1 MAALQKADFE
11 KQASG
16 GTYAGKTRHEI
27 FHLKIKDKKQFIIGN
42 TGAGR
47 KVTGVS
53 YDYNPRDT
61 NQSGTLTY
69 YIHNKNDL
77 LTVSNR
83 KIFKDADFGGG
94 AAGSGGGAEV
104 TKFTESTQCYYCAYV
119 FKHRRKIDLTKPPT
133 YDDLK
138 SCENLVY
145 ASKSLDDCIKKGP
158 SAWFDDQIY
167 AKTANA
173 MFEKYKGK
181 FKGTVYF
188 HRSGDGSKSKLMD
201 NIYQAKLICGRKD
214 RESGEPQ
221 APGSF
226 SNDKWN
232 PGDIWATTLP
242 NEAKPLHEHT
252 DSWGELNDAVARLS
266 GAFGGDAKILG
277 ISLKRLSGMGKVQ
290 EFNIPGTK
298 AFGDISFSH
307 FTFGQ
312 INDFFSSTDSYLYTA
327 VQGRMQ
333 LRTFSTTASWQGQ
346 ITGAAAAGGKIGGGN
361 LAFYLELVTKGRV
374 KMFGASGTEDVL
386 IRNEILNSDKY
397 SNEFYKMYLT
407 LANSVKNLHREG
419 RPMSQEEFEKK
430 LSGATDGFR
439 VSKYITCRFVTELL
453 KLTDKE
459 QNEIMTL
466 CWLYASSATD
476 QSSYYI
482 KIA

>member
-16 GTYAGKTRHEI
+16 GSYAGKTRHEI
-27 FHLKIKDKKQFIIGN
+27 FALKIKDDKKFIVGN
-42 TGAGR
+42 TEAGR

-53 YDYNPRDT
+53 YEYNPRDT

-69 YIHNKNDL
+69 YIHNKKEL

-83 KIFKDADFGGG
+83 KIFKDGDFGGG
-94 AAGSGGGAEV
+94 SAGSGGGAEV

-119 FKHRRKIDLTKPPT
+119 FKHGRKIDLKKPPT
-133 YDDLK
+133 TDELK

-158 SAWFDDQIY
+158 AAWFEDQIY

-173 MFEKYKGK
+173 MFEKFKGK

-188 HRSGDGSKSKLMD
+188 HRSGDGSRSKLMD
-201 NIYQAKLICGRKD
+201 NIYQAKLICARKD
-214 RESGEPQ
+214 RQTGEPQ

-242 NEAKPLHEHT
+242 NEAKPLHDFT

-298 AFGDISFSH
+298 TFDDISFSH

-312 INDFFSSTDSYLYTA
+312 TNNFFSSTDAYLYTL

-333 LRTFSTTASWQGQ
+333 LRTFSTTSSWQGQ

-361 LAFYLELVTKGRV
+361 LAFYLNLVTNGTV
-374 KMFGASGTEDVL
+374 KMFGALGTEDIL
-386 IRNEILNSDKY
+386 IRNEINNNAKY
-397 SNEFYKMYLT
+397 SNDFYKFYVN
-407 LANSVKNLHREG
+407 LAKSSKNQRQET
-419 RPMSQEEFEKK
+419 PMTEAEFEKK
-430 LSGATDGFR
+430 LGQSTDGFR
-439 VSKYITCRFVTELL
+439 VSKYITTRFINELI
-453 KLTDKE
+453 KLPAKE

-482 KIA
+482 KIS